1 LRFWISISKISDPAK
16 AASPARTLIMPL
28 YALDEVSP
36 RLAAGVWIA
45 PDAQVIGDV
54 CLGSDTSIWFGAVL
68 RGDNERLSLGP
79 RSNIQDGAILHTD
92 LGYPLE
98 VGEGCTIGH
107 RAILHGCLVGANT
120 LIGMGATILN
130 GANVGR
136 NCLVGANALLTE
148 GKAYPDN
155 SLILGAPARVV
166 RELTAA
172 EIGKLRESAA
182 GYVANARRYQ
192 RGLAVVREARLSIK
206 A

>member
-1 LRFWISISKISDPAK
+1 
-16 AASPARTLIMPL
+16 MPL
-28 YALDEVSP
+28 YALDDVSP

-45 PDAQVIGDV
+45 PDAQVIGCVHIGVDA
-54 CLGSDTSIWFGAVL
+54 SIWFGAVL
-68 RGDNERLSLGP
+68 RGDNEKISIGP
-79 RSNIQDGAILHTD
+79 RTNIQDGAILHTD
-92 LGYPLE
+92 PGYPLE

-107 RAILHGCLVGANT
+107 RAILHGCLIGANT
-120 LIGMGATILN
+120 LIGMGVTVLN

-136 NCLVGANALLTE
+136 NCLIGANSLLTE

-166 RELTAA
+166 RELKNS

-182 GYVANARRYQ
+182 GYIANARRYQ
-192 RGLAVVREARLSIK
+192 RALALASQARQPVK

>member
-1 LRFWISISKISDPAK
+1 
-16 AASPARTLIMPL
+16 MPL
-28 YALDEVSP
+28 YALDDVLP

-45 PDAQVIGDV
+45 PDAHVIGHVQIGIDASV
-54 CLGSDTSIWFGAVL
+54 WFGAVL
-68 RGDNERLSLGP
+68 RGDNEKISIGP
-79 RSNIQDGAILHTD
+79 RTNIQDGAVLHTD

-107 RAILHGCLVGANT
+107 RAILHGCLIGANT
-120 LIGMGATILN
+120 LIGMGVTVLN

-136 NCLVGANALLTE
+136 NCLVGANSLLSE

-155 SLILGAPARVV
+155 SLILGAPARMV
-166 RELTAA
+166 RELTKS

-182 GYVANARRYQ
+182 GYIANARRYARSLAPA
-192 RGLAVVREARLSIK
+192 RGERQPIK